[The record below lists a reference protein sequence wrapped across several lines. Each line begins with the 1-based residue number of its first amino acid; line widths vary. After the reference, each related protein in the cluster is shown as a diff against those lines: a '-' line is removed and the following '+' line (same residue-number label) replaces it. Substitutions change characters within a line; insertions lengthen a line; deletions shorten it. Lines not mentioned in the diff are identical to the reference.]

1 MHEAHL
7 SANVGCCSDRRA
19 LQGNRSK
26 AQLCKPTQSSIS
38 PNNGA
43 LSSMPSKGCAKQR
56 RVEQFVAS
64 SFPVLQIG
72 HYDSW
77 CTFKHRWDQRASMK
91 QGGHHTTGSSQQHPL
106 QGVSRENAASL
117 GSEHWHSKGCAFPPS
132 HLLKPYGAFK
142 TKELAAGKRKKTQ
155 RANKTTTVGIASN
168 VTEVDLELHF

>member
-1 MHEAHL
+1 MHKAHL

-117 GSEHWHSKGCAFPPS
+117 RLRALAQQRLCVPPIS
-132 HLLKPYGAFK
+132 P
-142 TKELAAGKRKKTQ
+142 T
-155 RANKTTTVGIASN
+155 
-168 VTEVDLELHF
+168 